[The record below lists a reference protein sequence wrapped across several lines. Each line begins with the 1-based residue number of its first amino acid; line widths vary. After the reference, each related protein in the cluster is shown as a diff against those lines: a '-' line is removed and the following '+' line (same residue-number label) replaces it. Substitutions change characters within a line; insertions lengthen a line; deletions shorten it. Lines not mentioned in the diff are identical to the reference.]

1 MSSSNVS
8 DYLHTPLQKR
18 SKQRMTKPAFIYFQ
32 KSAHLLILVDVLS
45 HPQRDAFIQI
55 GGRISRGVKAV
66 NAKSQEGYLVSSIL
80 LQLLQRVLPSRE
92 GSASKRR
99 RRRKSV
105 ENGEEESF
113 RVNPSFSWKPRF
125 VEAGLSGAK
134 LPVWRESTFLPAAL
148 LAPLGSSVAW
158 RILCS
163 LWMVF
168 TSAVTR
174 FQREI
179 AGIVCAPFP
188 FHAFSVRVR
197 VDFSFSSFFFEI
209 DEIRGMRRGGL
220 NGWTRRRMM
229 AGKERSL
236 SDQSCCSD

>member
-1 MSSSNVS
+1 
-8 DYLHTPLQKR
+8 
-18 SKQRMTKPAFIYFQ
+18 MTKPAFIYFQ
-32 KSAHLLILVDVLS
+32 KSAHLLISVDVLS

-55 GGRISRGVKAV
+55 GGRISRGVKTV

-163 LWMVF
+163 L
-168 TSAVTR
+168 
-174 FQREI
+174 
-179 AGIVCAPFP
+179 
-188 FHAFSVRVR
+188 
-197 VDFSFSSFFFEI
+197 
-209 DEIRGMRRGGL
+209 
-220 NGWTRRRMM
+220 
-229 AGKERSL
+229 
-236 SDQSCCSD
+236 